1 LEAVYQQVVIKI
13 QYPAMKKYLSIIVFS
28 FFFITNAHSNNYEC
42 KHEQPNTQL
51 EYFYVITDK
60 KNNSVTYQW
69 KMLSSTEFIKTF
81 KINKIEE
88 NIIYY
93 DESKYHKKFIL
104 REDKDFPQTD
114 GGTIFSYSK
123 FDVGNNVEWVTH
135 KCRKVKE
142 IKNVTNVKN
151 DTKMMIS
158 NAKKTCLKLG
168 FTAGTEKF
176 ADCSLKLI
184 KMNKSN

>member
-1 LEAVYQQVVIKI
+1 
-13 QYPAMKKYLSIIVFS
+13 MKKLLSVLI
-28 FFFITNAHSNNYEC
+28 FILLLSESGFANNYEC
-42 KHEQPNTQL
+42 KHEQAHTKP
-51 EYFYVITDK
+51 EYFYVITDT
-60 KNNSVTYQW
+60 KNNIVAYQW
-69 KMLSSTEFIKTF
+69 KMPLSTEFVETY

-93 DESKYHKKFIL
+93 DENKYHKKFIL

-142 IKNVTNVKN
+142 IKNVTSLKKN
-151 DTKMMIS
+151 KNTAINS
-158 NAKKTCLKLG
+158 AKQTCLKLG

-176 ADCSLKLI
+176 ADCTLKII
-184 KMNKSN
+184 KIGNN

>member
-1 LEAVYQQVVIKI
+1 
-13 QYPAMKKYLSIIVFS
+13 MKKLLGILVLSLLLS
-28 FFFITNAHSNNYEC
+28 GNAYSNNYEC
-42 KHEQPNTQL
+42 KHEQTHTQP
-51 EYFYVITDK
+51 EYFYVITDT
-60 KNNSVTYQW
+60 KNNIITYQW
-69 KMLSSTEFIKTF
+69 KMPLTTEFVKTY

-93 DESKYHKKFIL
+93 DESTYHKKFIL
-104 REDKDFPQTD
+104 REDKDFPLTD

>member
-1 LEAVYQQVVIKI
+1 
-13 QYPAMKKYLSIIVFS
+13 MKKYLSIIVFS
-28 FFFITNAHSNNYEC
+28 FFFIANAYSNNYEC

-123 FDVGNNVEWVTH
+123 FDVGSNVEWVTH

-142 IKNVTNVKN
+142 INNVTNLSKN
-151 DTKMMIS
+151 KNKAINS
-158 NAKKTCLKLG
+158 AKQTCLKLG
-168 FTAGTEKF
+168 FTIGTEKF
-176 ADCSLKLI
+176 ANCTLKII
-184 KMNKSN
+184 KIGNN

>member
-1 LEAVYQQVVIKI
+1 
-13 QYPAMKKYLSIIVFS
+13 MKKLLGIVVLGLLWS
-28 FFFITNAHSNNYEC
+28 GNVYSNNYEC

-51 EYFYVITDK
+51 EYFYVITDT
-60 KNNSVTYQW
+60 KNNSITYQW
-69 KMLSSTEFIKTF
+69 KMLSSTEFIKRF
-81 KINKIEE
+81 KINKVEE

-135 KCRKVKE
+135 KCKKVKE
-142 IKNVTNVKN
+142 IKNVTSLKKN
-151 DTKMMIS
+151 KNTAINS
-158 NAKKTCLKLG
+158 AKQTCLKLG

-176 ADCSLKLI
+176 ADCTLKII
-184 KMNKSN
+184 KIGNN